1 MRTAGF
7 SSERALRGQR
17 CADEAATHQF
27 LRASAMRSTP
37 ARSGDSVLHE
47 SAGPTPSIDALDAL
61 DLAGDELGVRRFLS
75 GISAVRAEA
84 VNASK
89 AHGPLDAKT
98 AGSGAYGRRTHL
110 DHDDACAG
118 ERGGEVRGWTR
129 RRRGERARGGATAR
143 ASGGAQR
150 GRGSAQ
156 EAAESERRS
165 RDREQKQSARACCS
179 SPLRVRCDLLER
191 SLVLCDVLRAT
202 GASRRPTRLCGVYA
216 WRQLRCDS
224 QPAQSHLKTIGS
236 RPERSED
243 GRDEDRDSGPADPA
257 SRIVLDDIR
266 SCSEGRVR
274 PAREGPRRAARK
286 STAASRQQIN
296 SLLRVPTR
304 RRCFP
309 SPF

>member
-1 MRTAGF
+1 MTMMTRVRV
-7 SSERALRGQR
+7 SEEARCEVGRVEGGMSVREAERLRARQEVLREAEGAHR
-17 CADEAATHQF
+17 RLERVDGGRGMKKKDKARARVVRRHSELAATC
-27 LRASAMRSTP
+27 
-37 ARSGDSVLHE
+37 
-47 SAGPTPSIDALDAL
+47 
-61 DLAGDELGVRRFLS
+61 LS
-75 GISAVRAEA
+75 GRWS
-84 VNASK
+84 
-89 AHGPLDAKT
+89 
-98 AGSGAYGRRTHL
+98 
-110 DHDDACAG
+110 CA
-118 ERGGEVRGWTR
+118 T
-129 RRRGERARGGATAR
+129 
-143 ASGGAQR
+143 
-150 GRGSAQ
+150 
-156 EAAESERRS
+156 
-165 RDREQKQSARACCS
+165 C
-179 SPLRVRCDLLER
+179 
-191 SLVLCDVLRAT
+191 LRAT